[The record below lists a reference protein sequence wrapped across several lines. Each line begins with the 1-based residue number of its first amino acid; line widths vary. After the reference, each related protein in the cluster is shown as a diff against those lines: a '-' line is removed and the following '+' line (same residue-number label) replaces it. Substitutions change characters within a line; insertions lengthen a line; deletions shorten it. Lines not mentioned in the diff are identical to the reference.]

1 MTKSSNP
8 DPELRA
14 FLASF
19 HGKRARIF
27 LTSGQDTT
35 GIVNTTTWDEGRPS
49 SIYLV
54 STEDP
59 ELAAVLIPWHAVAA
73 VGKLLD
79 PTRPRARGDETGI
92 TPPAGV
98 PVLDPAHE
106 LTDAEADR
114 LIEALRAENP
124 APGPISGGF
133 RP

>member
-1 MTKSSNP
+1 MTRTSRP

-14 FLASF
+14 FLGSF

-35 GIVNTTTWDEGRPS
+35 GIVNTTTWTDDGRPS

-54 STEDP
+54 ATEDP

-73 VGKLLD
+73 VGKLLE
-79 PTRPRARGDETGI
+79 PTRPRARGDEPTS
-92 TPPAGV
+92 TPTHEIPA
-98 PVLDPAHE
+98 LDPDHD

-114 LIEALRAENP
+114 LLEALRAENP
-124 APGPISGGF
+124 DPAHVE
-133 RP
+133 

>member
-1 MTKSSNP
+1 MTART

-27 LTSGQDTT
+27 LSNGQDTT
-35 GIVNTTTWDEGRPS
+35 GIVNTTTWTS
-49 SIYLV
+49 SGPTSMYLV
-54 STEDP
+54 NTEDP

-92 TPPAGV
+92 TPAHGIPTV
-98 PVLDPAHE
+98 DPAHE

-114 LIEALRAENP
+114 LIDALRAENP
-124 APGPISGGF
+124 TPALEVD
-133 RP
+133 RTT